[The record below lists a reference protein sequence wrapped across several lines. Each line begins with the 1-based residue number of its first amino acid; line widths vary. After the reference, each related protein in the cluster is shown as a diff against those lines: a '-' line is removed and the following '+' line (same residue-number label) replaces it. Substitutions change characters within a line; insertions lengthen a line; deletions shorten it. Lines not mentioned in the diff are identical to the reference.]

1 MRLWFALLVMLSLFA
16 SSPAAAGTRLRA
28 PSGVVRAGDVFEV
41 RWEGLP
47 EYVHEAEL
55 EMSLDGGRW
64 VRISP
69 EIHSL
74 EGSYRWTIPNSPA
87 ARVQVRLRCGG
98 EHREE
103 VAAVSS
109 EFRIVAGGAASARTD
124 FLGEWWSALEPPGSR
139 ATRAGALDAHAP
151 FFAEH
156 FARGSAE
163 APTSVSLGIPA
174 GRGEPLHSGA
184 HRGIAPSPRRE
195 RGSRPDF
202 VPLRN

>member
-1 MRLWFALLVMLSLFA
+1 LRLWFALLLTLALFA
-16 SSPAAAGTRLRA
+16 PSPAAAGARLRA
-28 PSGVVRAGDVFEV
+28 PSGVVRAGEVFEV
-41 RWEGLP
+41 RWQGLP

-74 EGSYRWTIPNSPA
+74 EGSYRWTIPNTPA
-87 ARVQVRLRCGG
+87 ERVQVRLRCGG

-103 VAAVSS
+103 VAAVSA
-109 EFRIVAGGAASARTD
+109 EFRIVSGGEAEGRAD

-139 ATRAGALDAHAP
+139 AGRAGALDPHAP
-151 FFAEH
+151 FFSEH
-156 FARGSAE
+156 FAHAAVE
-163 APTSVSLGIPA
+163 APASVSLGTPG
-174 GRGEPLHSGA
+174 GRATRLHSGA
-184 HRGIAPSPRRE
+184 HRAIVAPHRGE
-195 RGSRPDF
+195 RSSRPDF